1 MEPMALTLLILSLA
15 AATYLL
21 RLLPMITLSRTE
33 LPAWARDWLGLVPGA
48 VLAAS
53 LFQTLFIQDGHY
65 ALTWRNVYLLAAVPT
80 FLVAWR
86 TRNMIWTM
94 LTGMVSFALLQRL
107 IF

>member
-1 MEPMALTLLILSLA
+1 MEPMALTLLILALA

-21 RLLPMITLSRTE
+21 RLLPMIALSRVE
-33 LPAWARDWLGLVPGA
+33 LPPWAKDWLGLVPGA

-53 LFQTLFIQDGHY
+53 LFQTLFIQDGRY

-86 TRNMIWTM
+86 TRNMILTM

-107 IF
+107 V